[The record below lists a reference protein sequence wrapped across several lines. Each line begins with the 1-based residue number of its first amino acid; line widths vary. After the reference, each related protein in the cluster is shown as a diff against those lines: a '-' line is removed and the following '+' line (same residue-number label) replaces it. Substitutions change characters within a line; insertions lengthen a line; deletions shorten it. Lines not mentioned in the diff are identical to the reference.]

1 MQSVQSDIGAGGTML
16 PYAASKSLS
25 IIMYWNAL
33 LRCSFTHIAHAFIA
47 RRIIAC
53 NAGCAKNHD
62 VLEQVQ
68 FDANKT
74 IDKIAN
80 FKRVQS
86 RLQRYA

>member
-33 LRCSFTHIAHAFIA
+33 LRCIAHAFIA